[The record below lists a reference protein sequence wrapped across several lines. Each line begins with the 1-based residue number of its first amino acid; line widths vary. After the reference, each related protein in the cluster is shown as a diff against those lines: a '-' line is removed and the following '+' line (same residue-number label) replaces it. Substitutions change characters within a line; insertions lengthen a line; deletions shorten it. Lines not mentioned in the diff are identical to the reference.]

1 MAVLNDR
8 TVSFNVGISVI
19 AGGASLVN
27 TWYIGTLYT
36 LVPGGSK
43 SGAGINV
50 PTKMNGFPEV
60 AVTKEPSA
68 KGRYE
73 A

>member
-19 AGGASLVN
+19 AGGVSLVN

-36 LVPGGSK
+36 LVPGGKAWS
-43 SGAGINV
+43 GINV

-60 AVTKEPSA
+60 AVTKEPAA